1 MGTAQNLRLLPD
13 CVIKPA
19 TDPEEPLQID
29 GGAVLVLLD
38 AFATMSEV
46 TVAQ

>member
-1 MGTAQNLRLLPD
+1 
-13 CVIKPA
+13 VIKPA

-29 GGAVLVLLD
+29 GAALLVLFD
-38 AFATMSEV
+38 AFATTSEV